1 MMVACYP
8 DICSSYIEKQEVW
21 NSTICSRKFDIHE
34 KQGNIK
40 DWRLCQMTAD
50 RVEDVW
56 TTVTIWATILETKLR
71 FLHKEH
77 LDLQDEIISDIKV
90 SFMTFH

>member
-1 MMVACYP
+1 MP
-8 DICSSYIEKQEVW
+8 D
-21 NSTICSRKFDIHE
+21 D
-34 KQGNIK
+34 
-40 DWRLCQMTAD
+40 TAD
-50 RVEDVW
+50 KAEDVFQ
-56 TTVTIWATILETKLR
+56 ILETKLR

>member
-1 MMVACYP
+1 MP
-8 DICSSYIEKQEVW
+8 DD
-21 NSTICSRKFDIHE
+21 R
-34 KQGNIK
+34 
-40 DWRLCQMTAD
+40 AD

-71 FLHKEH
+71 FLHKKH